1 MAKDKNNGGANL
13 DFESNLWRA
22 ADALCSNMDAA
33 EYKHAIPGFIY
44 LAEPKKQMEDGAKLG
59 KLICQNLKENGY
71 GR

>member
-44 LAEPKKQMEDGAKLG
+44 LAEPKKQMEEGAKLDEQ
-59 KLICQNLKENGY
+59 IWQNLKEIGY
-71 GR
+71 GK